1 MDSKPASKLS
11 SSEVSFPRGG
21 GSVLTPVELKTIAN
35 KATEDVLFEHKA
47 ATKKRTAANDKA
59 SRKKHKKKSALG
71 DADAP
76 AEKVVEISHFLFK
89 NMIPGAE
96 VLGQVKVIQ
105 NNGLSLAIGDNL
117 IGFASLTSVSDEIT
131 EQLEKYAAGQESS
144 DEEDEDEDDNAATAS
159 FKPEMPKL
167 EKLFTLGQWLR
178 AVVIASEGPKKINL
192 SILPSQVNTNIQ
204 EEDLSVGNTIQAS
217 VKSIEDHGVVF
228 NTGLDQTTGFM
239 SKKELKKADISILEY
254 KPGQV
259 HLLSIASVNGRT
271 ITFRPIENE
280 NVSKKTA
287 VSSISSVDAIHPGTV
302 VNAVVSEVSSNG
314 VAARLF
320 GMVDASFTLAHALE
334 YSEEKLKNHFAIGS
348 TVRARIIGVITEEGS
363 KKFMLSRAARILE
376 LKAVPNTEAPEAF
389 PVGFIFNDMVEVIGA
404 DSEFIYVS
412 TGSAGIR
419 GQVHKSNL
427 DPEKVVL
434 EYPIGSRWRARVIG
448 FNDLDNLLKLTMNP
462 TVIECKFATTEDIAI
477 GEYIPSVEVTQIM
490 PDNKGLLVKIFGQF
504 EAVVPMKHVSDIK
517 LVYPERKFKV
527 GSKFKGRV
535 LNKHGRKIFVTLR
548 KTLVNMDDEAIISK
562 YEDLSLGM
570 RSVAIVEKFVKGGV
584 VVSFFNNMRAFLA
597 NNEISESFVKNA
609 SDYLKEFQAVAVRIL
624 SFNAEDEKISVTLRQ
639 AAELSDKQALH
650 LEEIQVGRTIL
661 SASVAEKTKEAV
673 IIELEGSNLRGVIA
687 TCQLSDG
694 NYEENRII
702 YKSLEVGGNIEV
714 IILEK
719 DVRNRLVTA
728 SAKKSLVNAAKMETL
743 PIHYE
748 DLHVGLIVPG
758 YVKSVTNMGIF
769 VRFCGKLTGL
779 VLPKNAAIDPSVDIL
794 SQFYKDQSV
803 SCEVIKLDAENR
815 RFLLSMGD
823 AGESSQKTVRLKNPV
838 DKTKKHASD
847 FATNETTVG
856 VIEAIEGDHLKVR
869 LADNLFGRVHASQC
883 VKSWKS
889 IKDKTAPLA
898 DFKVGTKIDVKVIGF
913 FNEKNHKFYSS
924 SAVSASVSVELSALK
939 GELSNSKPYKPAT
952 LEDFEIGAEYVVY
965 IDRYEHGVANV
976 NVAPGV
982 EGQISLYNLSSDIA
996 LYSNFEKNF
1005 PSGTALKV
1013 KLVRLEPKFRKLVFS
1028 ARDNEIESM
1037 SDLKVGDKL
1046 PARIF
1051 KITDAYLLLEL
1062 GQDITA
1068 MSDLHEA
1075 LSDYDQSIQDVYKVD
1090 QAVVATV
1097 TSVDV
1102 SNHKLYVSLRDEK
1115 NAKDKFIRSVADLKR
1130 GDLVK
1135 GFVKS
1140 IADIGLHVALGRN
1153 VSALVRVSDIS
1164 DAFLADWKKFFRVNQ
1179 CVLGKIS
1186 QCKEENRILMTLK
1199 ESEVNGD
1206 LTSFKSFDELEVGQ
1220 NYDGSVKQVQD
1231 FGVFVKLDGTA
1242 NISGLCHRSEI
1253 SDNVVENA
1261 SALFGVGDRVKVKI
1275 LKIDNDKKQ
1284 LSLGMKASYF
1294 TDLQE
1299 DSDNGSED
1307 VQMADADEDEDAE
1320 DEEMVDFDDEN
1331 DSDNDSDNETES
1343 KSQGSAITGLSTNG
1357 FDWTASI
1364 LDQVEDDESSDDDAE
1379 NFMNTDKKRRKAK
1392 KQVEDKTGEIN
1403 SRAPE
1408 SVGDFERL
1416 LVGNPNSSI
1425 LWMNY
1430 MSFQLQLGEIDKS
1443 REIAERALKTINYRD
1458 EQEKLNIWIAILNLE
1473 NSFGTDESLAEAFK
1487 RAVQYMDS
1495 LTMHQKLIGIYQLS
1509 EKFDKAEELFKAMT
1523 KKFSQNV
1530 SVWVLNGSF
1539 YFKREMPDEAHQV
1552 LARALQSLPKREHID
1567 VVRKFGQLEFTE
1579 GDPEQGRSLFEGL
1592 VTDAPKRIDLW
1603 NVYIDQEIKQGD
1615 RDRVEA
1621 LFERVVSKKLS
1632 KKQAKFF
1639 FSKWLQFEE
1648 DKGDEQAAAR
1658 VKALAIEFVQKQS
1671 KDEE

>member
-1 MDSKPASKLS
+1 MDSRPASKLS

-47 ATKKRTAANDKA
+47 ATKKRTASNDKA

-71 DADAP
+71 DASST
-76 AEKVVEISHFLFK
+76 AEKVVNISHFLFK

-96 VLGQVKVIQ
+96 VLGQVRAIKS
-105 NNGLSLAIGDNL
+105 NGLTLAIGDNL
-117 IGFASLTSVSDEIT
+117 LGFVTLTSVSDEVT

-144 DEEDEDEDDNAATAS
+144 DEEDEGDDGNNATTS

-178 AVVIASEGPKKINL
+178 AVVIASDGPKQINL

-204 EEDLSVGNTIQAS
+204 EEDLSIGNTIQAS

-228 NTGLDQTTGFM
+228 NVGLDQTTGFM
-239 SKKELKKADISILEY
+239 SKKELKKADISILKF

-259 HLLSIASVNGRT
+259 HLLSVASVNGRT

-280 NVSKKTA
+280 NVNKKTA
-287 VSSISSVDAIHPGTV
+287 VSSISSIDAVHPGTV
-302 VNAVVSEVSSNG
+302 VNAIVSEVSADG

-320 GMVDASFTLAHALE
+320 GMVDASFALAHALE
-334 YSEEKLKNHFAIGS
+334 FSEDKLKNHFAIGS
-348 TVRARIIGVITEEGS
+348 TVRARIIGVVAEEGS
-363 KKFMLSRAARILE
+363 KKFMLSRTTRILD
-376 LKAVPNTEAPEAF
+376 LKPILNTEAPEAF
-389 PVGFIFNDMVEVIGA
+389 PVGFIFDDMVEVIGA

-412 TGSAGIR
+412 TGSADIR

-427 DPEKVVL
+427 DPEKIANIQ
-434 EYPIGSRWRARVIG
+434 YPIGSRWRARVLG
-448 FNDLDNLLKLTMNP
+448 FNEFDNLLRLTMNP
-462 TVIECKFATTEDIAI
+462 SVIECKFATTEDISI
-477 GEYIPSVEVTQIM
+477 GEYIPAVEVIQIM
-490 PDNKGLLVKIFGQF
+490 PDNKGLFVKIFGQF
-504 EAVVPMKHVSDIK
+504 EAMVPMKHVSDIK

-535 LNKHGRKIFVTLR
+535 LNKSGRKIYVTLR
-548 KTLVNMDDEAIISK
+548 KTLVNMDDDAVVSK

-570 RSVAIVEKFVKGGV
+570 KTVAIVEKFVKGGAL
-584 VVSFFNNMRAFLA
+584 VSFFNNMRAFLA

-609 SDYLKEFQAVAVRIL
+609 SDYLKEFQAVTVRIL

-639 AAELSDKQALH
+639 AAELSDAQALH
-650 LEEIQVGRTIL
+650 LEEIQVGRTVL
-661 SASVAEKTKEAV
+661 SASVAEKTREAV

-702 YKSLEVGGNIEV
+702 YKSLEVGSKIDV
-714 IILEK
+714 IVLEK
-719 DVRNRLVTA
+719 DMRNRLVTA

-748 DLHVGLIVPG
+748 DLHVGLVVPG

-769 VRFCGKLTGL
+769 VRFCGRLTGL
-779 VLPKNAAIDPSVDIL
+779 VLPKNAAIDPSVDLL

-803 SCEVIKLDAENR
+803 SCEVIKLDDENR
-815 RFLLSMGD
+815 RFLLSIGG
-823 AGESSQKTVRLKNPV
+823 AGETSQKTIKLKNPI
-838 DKTKKHASD
+838 DPTKKYASD

-856 VIEAIEGDHLKVR
+856 LIESVEGDHLVVR
-869 LADNLFGRVHASQC
+869 LADNSFGRIHSSQC
-883 VKSWKS
+883 LKSWKS
-889 IKDKTAPLA
+889 IKDTTAPLA
-898 DFKVGTKIDVKVIGF
+898 EFEIGTKVEAKVIGF
-913 FNEKNHKFYSS
+913 FSEKTHKFYSS
-924 SAVSASVSVELSALK
+924 SAVSASVFVELSILK
-939 GELSNSKPYKPAT
+939 GEISNTKPYKPAT

-982 EGQISLYNLSSDIA
+982 EGQICLYDLSSDLS
-996 LYSNFEKNF
+996 LYSNFDKNF
-1005 PSGTALKV
+1005 PRGAALKV
-1013 KLVRLEPKFRKLVFS
+1013 KLVRLEPKYRKLVFS
-1028 ARDNEIESM
+1028 ARDTEIESM
-1037 SDLKVGDKL
+1037 SQLKVGDKL
-1046 PARIF
+1046 PARVF
-1051 KITDAYLLLEL
+1051 RITDSFLLLEV
-1062 GQDITA
+1062 GRDITA

-1075 LSDYDQSIQDVYKVD
+1075 LNDYEQSLQDVYKVD

-1097 TSVDV
+1097 TSVDA
-1102 SNHKLYVSLRDEK
+1102 NNQKLYVSLRDDK
-1115 NAKDKFIRSVADLKR
+1115 NAKDKFIHSIADLKR

-1140 IADIGLHVALGRN
+1140 IADIGLHIALGRN

-1220 NYDGSVKQVQD
+1220 NFDGSVKQVQD

-1253 SDNVVENA
+1253 SDNIVENA
-1261 SALFGVGDRVKVKI
+1261 SALFSIGDRVKVKI

-1307 VQMADADEDEDAE
+1307 VEMADAEEDE
-1320 DEEMVDFDDEN
+1320 DEEMVDFDGENDSEN
-1331 DSDNDSDNETES
+1331 DSDDEKES
-1343 KSQGSAITGLSTNG
+1343 HTQGSTVTGLSTNG

-1379 NFMNTDKKRRKAK
+1379 NFMNADNKKRRKAK

-1403 SRAPE
+1403 TRAPE

-1473 NSFGTDESLAEAFK
+1473 NSFGTDESLTEAFK

-1530 SVWVLNGSF
+1530 AVWVLNGSF
-1539 YFKREMPDEAHQV
+1539 YFKREMPEEAHQV

-1567 VVRKFGQLEFTE
+1567 VVRKFGQLEFSE

-1592 VTDAPKRIDLW
+1592 ITDAPKRIDLW

-1621 LFERVVSKKLS
+1621 LFERVVGKKLS